1 LNNPINSTP
10 RNYEEFKNIEKENF
24 KSFDIEQFIDSFTGA
39 NNNDIEFL
47 YNEMVKYAS
56 ELLDKI
62 EYIEMKKKFFPQIET
77 GVIPQVII
85 LHSDLLN
92 YHKNDIIKFY
102 KAKYNEEKKI
112 YELND
117 IKGIVKWL
125 IKEEE
130 NVKHEINKN
139 ISNLKKEI

>member
-1 LNNPINSTP
+1 
-10 RNYEEFKNIEKENF
+10 
-24 KSFDIEQFIDSFTGA
+24 
-39 NNNDIEFL
+39 
-47 YNEMVKYAS
+47 YAS